1 MTVRLC
7 FTHETASFVRYGV
20 AMDRPPANIAGAI
33 ADARA
38 DQAWAT
44 LNELID
50 SEVIDMTQ
58 LSEIAVAIDSGP
70 DAFREL
76 SDDDLDAVR
85 LLCYAALHYA
95 SARLMERLD
104 ESE

>member
-1 MTVRLC
+1 
-7 FTHETASFVRYGV
+7 
-20 AMDRPPANIAGAI
+20 
-33 ADARA
+33 
-38 DQAWAT
+38 
-44 LNELID
+44 
-50 SEVIDMTQ
+50 MTQ